1 MSAITAINP
10 AAHSFTDLIRATPG
24 SYIKSCRTRAGLTHR
39 AVAERIAVHEGDRR
53 RAVHDLDCLER
64 DLPGDYGILLQH
76 LKARRVFDFDLAYF
90 SDLASATCAAETD
103 WPDAA

>member
-10 AAHSFTDLIRATPG
+10 AANSFADLIRATPG
-24 SYIKSCRTRAGLTHR
+24 GYIKSCRKRAGLSKR
-39 AVAERIAVHEGDRR
+39 AVAEKLAVHEGDRR
-53 RAVHDLDCLER
+53 QAVHDLDCLER
-64 DLPGDYGILLQH
+64 DLPGDYGLLLQH

-90 SDLASATCAAETD
+90 TDLAQATCAGEID